1 MRTVFL
7 AVGLFVGLT
16 GISLLFVDKVVLT
29 AKADDRPT
37 GDIRGFFT
45 NINSEQQKV
54 IDPPEWVA
62 FNLISVGTITVL
74 YSVALPKKKQAVDG

>member
-7 AVGLFVGLT
+7 ALGLFVALT

-29 AKADDRPT
+29 AKADDRPS
-37 GDIRGFFT
+37 GDIRGFFA
-45 NINSEQQKV
+45 INSERQKV

-74 YSVALPKKKQAVDG
+74 YSVALPKKKQVVDG